1 MKKKLLYAVS
11 RGLTVGLL
19 VITAGSSLFGQIALT
34 MTSSEPNPVAG
45 GLFFSYT
52 ITATNTGSTG
62 PMSVNDFLPAGVQFL
77 SVSSTATSLA
87 AHVI

>member
-34 MTSSEPNPVAG
+34 MTSSEPNPVG
-45 GLFFSYT
+45 RSVFLVL
-52 ITATNTGSTG
+52 STW
-62 PMSVNDFLPAGVQFL
+62 
-77 SVSSTATSLA
+77 A
-87 AHVI
+87 AN